1 MEGGSPAPGHTRND
15 RALRGAHLCRWLL
28 ISACRVASFTLQ
40 VTDVDFAALK
50 AVVRLARPH
59 LCESRVSTFTV
70 ESVSELLDLKGHQLP
85 LQELWV
91 VFDESGAFDQTALAV
106 EHVR

>member
-1 MEGGSPAPGHTRND
+1 M
-15 RALRGAHLCRWLL
+15 
-28 ISACRVASFTLQ
+28 ISTCRVASFTLQ